1 MHMPDPA
8 IPESITGI
16 SSMATRLVLGDLS
29 DAYRE
34 RSGQPVAIT
43 AVGGV
48 DAIRRIEAGET
59 FDFAVLAADAI
70 DRLGRAGYLDPS
82 SRVDVVRSG
91 IAVAVAAG
99 ARRFD
104 IADEV
109 ALKDAV
115 LDARS
120 IGYSTGPSGTYLLR
134 LFERW
139 GIAERIRSHLV
150 QAPPGVAVG
159 TLIARGD
166 VELGFQQ
173 SSELM
178 HVAGIDVLG
187 PLPPAIQSFT
197 VFVAA
202 TCLAST
208 RPDVAREVLAFLAS
222 PAADAAK
229 RRHGLAPAHAAEPRG
244 ASAVRGAH

>member
-1 MHMPDPA
+1 MPDPA
-8 IPESITGI
+8 VREPITGI
-16 SSMATRLVLGDLS
+16 SSMATRLVLAELS

-48 DAIRRIEAGET
+48 DAIRRIEAGAT

-104 IADEV
+104 IADDLAV
-109 ALKDAV
+109 RDAV
-115 LDARS
+115 LNARS

-150 QAPPGVAVG
+150 QAPPGVGVG

-173 SSELM
+173 LSELM
-178 HVAGIDVLG
+178 DVAGVDVLG

-202 TCLAST
+202 TCRASK
-208 RPDVAREVLAFLAS
+208 RPDAAREVLAFLAS

-229 RRHGLAPAHAAEPRG
+229 RRHGLAPAHAAEGCEPFAAR
-244 ASAVRGAH
+244 AAN